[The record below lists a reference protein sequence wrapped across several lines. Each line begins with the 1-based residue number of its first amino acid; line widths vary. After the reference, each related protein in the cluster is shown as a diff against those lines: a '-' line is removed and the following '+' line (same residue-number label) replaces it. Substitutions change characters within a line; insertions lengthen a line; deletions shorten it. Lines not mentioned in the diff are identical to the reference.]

1 MKIGSNPGSQGY
13 QRSFIRAGSHASRIA
28 RSHRE
33 KSLDALIE
41 QIIRARPDLEEAT
54 FADVRRDMAA
64 R

>member
-1 MKIGSNPGSQGY
+1 MTTGPNPGSRTY

-28 RSHRE
+28 RPHRE

-41 QIIRARPDLEEAT
+41 RIIRARLDLEEAT
-54 FADVRRDMAA
+54 FADVRLDMAA